1 MHSDI
6 HRNEYWPKLTN
17 CLQCIGKGEY
27 LKGRDD
33 MFDILRP
40 YMDQAIR
47 YARKL
52 DENNCGKTPSDSSPG
67 TKVYELIEKLRPYL

>member
-1 MHSDI
+1 M
-6 HRNEYWPKLTN
+6 
-17 CLQCIGKGEY
+17 
-27 LKGRDD
+27 KGRDD

-40 YMDQAIR
+40 YMVQAIR

-52 DENNCGKTPSDSSPG
+52 DENNSGKTPSDSAPG